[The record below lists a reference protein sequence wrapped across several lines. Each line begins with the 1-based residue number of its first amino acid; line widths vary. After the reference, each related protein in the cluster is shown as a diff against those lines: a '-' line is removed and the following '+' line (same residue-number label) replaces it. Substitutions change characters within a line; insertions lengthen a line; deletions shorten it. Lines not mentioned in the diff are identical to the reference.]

1 MAPLLL
7 RGIGQESADSGE
19 LARRRRS
26 AEAVAPAIREEGAH
40 VGSAEIEQAR
50 GRNLLAPVAPEKFD
64 QPVSGGDIGA
74 HRMGRAAAV
83 VLEMGGPLLGQRLGR
98 VN

>member
-26 AEAVAPAIREEGAH
+26 AEATAPAIREEGPH

-50 GRNLLAPVAPEKFD
+50 GRNLLAAIAPEEFD
-64 QPVSGGDIGA
+64 QPVSSGDIGA
-74 HRMGRAAAV
+74 HRVGRAAAV
-83 VLEMGGPLLGQRLGR
+83 VLEMAGPLRDQRLGR